1 MAAER
6 VYVFLVVRKDG
17 KPKKVIV
24 WDTPDISV
32 GRAPENDVVV
42 EDSEASREHATFYRT
57 DAGHSVR
64 NQSMSNQTHVNG
76 EPVNSHTL
84 QTKDVVKIAETE
96 FLFYKVAKNPVTLGL
111 PVEYASQLKG
121 FGPKVSGDGEATIL
135 GLVEMADSEEDFVVR
150 PARDFDHELNDME
163 PPKLDAPKTRNLD
176 LEFAKDGLDDLDM
189 PVNAPAAK
197 AAPAARPA
205 PAAKPQAAKPA
216 PAKQPA
222 AAAWSLEED
231 AGKSGS
237 AGVSVTLEIEG
248 LTPAL
253 RAEVTALLGKV
264 IELPRLRI
272 KVKGGDLG

>member
-6 VYVFLVVRKDG
+6 VYVFLVVRKEG

-42 EDSEASREHATFYRT
+42 EDAEASREHATFYRS
-57 DAGHSVR
+57 DAGYSVR
-64 NQSMSNQTHVNG
+64 NQSTSNQTLVNAQ
-76 EPVNSHTL
+76 PVNSHPL
-84 QTKDVVKIAETE
+84 QTKDVVQIAETE

-135 GLVEMADSEEDFVVR
+135 GLVDVADSDDEFVVR
-150 PARDFDHELNDME
+150 PARDFDHELNGME
-163 PPKLDAPKTRNLD
+163 PPQLEPPKTRNLD
-176 LEFAKDGLDDLDM
+176 LEIANDGLDDLDL
-189 PVNAPAAK
+189 PPKAAAAKPPAPKTAPAQ
-197 AAPAARPA
+197 AAPA
-205 PAAKPQAAKPA
+205 KK
-216 PAKQPA
+216 PA
-222 AAAWSLEED
+222 AAAWSLDED
-231 AGKSGS
+231 SGKSGS
-237 AGVSVTLEIEG
+237 VALTLEIEG

-253 RAEVTALLGKV
+253 RAEVAALLGKV

-272 KVKGGDLG
+272 KVKGRDLG

>member
-6 VYVFLVVRKDG
+6 VYVFLVVRKEG

-42 EDSEASREHATFYRT
+42 EDAEASREHATFYRS
-57 DAGHSVR
+57 DAGYSVR
-64 NQSMSNQTHVNG
+64 NQSTSNQTLVNAQ
-76 EPVNSHTL
+76 PVNSHPL
-84 QTKDVVKIAETE
+84 QTKDVVQIAETE

-135 GLVEMADSEEDFVVR
+135 
-150 PARDFDHELNDME
+150 PARDFDHELNGME
-163 PPKLDAPKTRNLD
+163 PPQLEPPKTRNLD
-176 LEFAKDGLDDLDM
+176 LEIANDGLDDLDL
-189 PVNAPAAK
+189 PPKAAAAKPPAPKTAPAQ
-197 AAPAARPA
+197 AAPAKKR
-205 PAAKPQAAKPA
+205 
-216 PAKQPA
+216 
-222 AAAWSLEED
+222 
-231 AGKSGS
+231 KSGS
-237 AGVSVTLEIEG
+237 VALTLEIEG

-253 RAEVTALLGKV
+253 RAEVAALLGKV

-272 KVKGGDLG
+272 KVKGRDLG

>member
-32 GRAPENDVVV
+32 GRAPENDAVV
-42 EDSEASREHATFYRT
+42 EDSEASREHATFYRS

-64 NQSMSNQTHVNG
+64 NQSVSNQTLVNG
-76 EPVNSHTL
+76 EPINSHPL

-135 GLVEMADSEEDFVVR
+135 GLVDVAESDEDFVVR
-150 PARDFDHELNDME
+150 PARDFDHELNNMD
-163 PPKLDAPKTRNLD
+163 PPKLEAPKTRNLD
-176 LEFAKDGLDDLDM
+176 LEIASDGLDDLDM
-189 PVNAPAAK
+189 PGSAPAAKAPAAKAPAAK
-197 AAPAARPA
+197 AAP
-205 PAAKPQAAKPA
+205 
-216 PAKQPA
+216 PAKKPA
-222 AAAWSLEED
+222 AAAGWSLDE
-231 AGKSGS
+231 AAATSGPSGS
-237 AGVSVTLEIEG
+237 VALTLEIEG

-253 RAEVTALLGKV
+253 RAEVAALLGKV

-272 KVKGGDLG
+272 KVKGRDLG